1 MRGIQVQGLA
11 MFDVVIFCEGLYQ
24 VDDLTRIAPCYFL
37 EVSDG

>member
-1 MRGIQVQGLA
+1 MGGIQVQGPA
-11 MFDVVIFCEGLYQ
+11 MFDAVIFREGLHQ